1 MAASVTTATGS
12 TTLLMNSRLEIS
24 TRAMQMT
31 PTARMMNTTS
41 TICRSTS
48 FSEVTS
54 RMTPATR
61 PLNSS
66 GADTARIFSPVS
78 GSRPWKGSIF

>member
-1 MAASVTTATGS
+1 MAASDTTATGS

-24 TRAMQMT
+24 TRAMQMP
-31 PTARMMNTTS
+31 PTARMMKTTR

-48 FSEVTS
+48 FMDVTS

-61 PLNSS
+61 PLNSR
-66 GADTARIFSPVS
+66 GAETAMIFSPVS
-78 GSRPWKGSIF
+78 GSLPRKDVIS